1 MKYKII
7 LIVLVFIIIANIGYS
22 YKLFSAT
29 FYGDLYEGILP
40 EISKLVKPPKLENSS
55 LEFEEIGNLL
65 KKKPGI
71 ENSYVMSQWI
81 NFAFYAN
88 SKFIYTDFH
97 AGQPSDTLNDFVQR
111 KNWSD
116 YDLYVSNIHSYP
128 RDKFDLQH
136 PSPDYIIYREVPHD
150 DNTLW
155 YEKSAYFADVTILS
169 QPNNEK
175 FPSNFELLYHS
186 NKTNTFV
193 YEIHYDK

>member
-1 MKYKII
+1 MKYKILI
-7 LIVLVFIIIANIGYS
+7 IVLILIIIANLGYS
-22 YKLFSAT
+22 YKLFSGT
-29 FYGDLYEGILP
+29 FYGDMYEGIIP
-40 EISKLVKPPKLENSS
+40 EISKLVKPQKLENSS

-65 KKKPGI
+65 KNKPGI
-71 ENSYVMSQWI
+71 ENSYLMSQWI

-88 SKFIYTDFH
+88 SKFIYTDFR
-97 AGQPSDTLNDFVQR
+97 AGEPSDSLNDFVQR

-128 RDKFDLQH
+128 RDKFDLKH
-136 PSPDYIIYREVPHD
+136 PSPDYIIYREDPHD

-155 YEKSAYFADVTILS
+155 YEKPTYFADITILS

-193 YEIHYDK
+193 YQIHYDE

>member
-7 LIVLVFIIIANIGYS
+7 LIVLLLIIITNIGYS

-40 EISKLVKPPKLENSS
+40 EISKLVKPQKLENSS

-65 KKKPGI
+65 KNKPGI
-71 ENSYVMSQWI
+71 ENSYLMSQWI

-88 SKFIYTDFH
+88 SKFIYTDFR
-97 AGQPSDTLNDFVQR
+97 AGEPSDSLNDFVQR

-128 RDKFDLQH
+128 RDKFDLKL
-136 PSPDYIIYREVPHD
+136 VA
-150 DNTLW
+150 
-155 YEKSAYFADVTILS
+155 YESMKFYKVIVFPCITFHVILS
-169 QPNNEK
+169 HLH
-175 FPSNFELLYHS
+175 FF
-186 NKTNTFV
+186 
-193 YEIHYDK
+193 